1 MQRIFRLKNGK
12 ISDTTATKIKG
23 IKISVLVDL
32 QGPSLLIIIV
42 PTNKNDS
49 TVYIPTLKNFNI
61 KKPVGR
67 PVNSPSKVTTDT
79 MYDTA

>member
-1 MQRIFRLKNGK
+1 MEKYRIQRPQ
-12 ISDTTATKIKG
+12 KIKG